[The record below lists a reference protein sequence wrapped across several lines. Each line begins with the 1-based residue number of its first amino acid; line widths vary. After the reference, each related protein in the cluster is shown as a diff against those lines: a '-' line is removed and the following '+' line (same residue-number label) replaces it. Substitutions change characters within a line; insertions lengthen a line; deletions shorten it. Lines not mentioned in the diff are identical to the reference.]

1 MKILITSG
9 AWQASLA
16 CIQSLGRA
24 GHEVYLIDQD
34 PNLAVAHSKY
44 CRGQILSPSEKD
56 EAPYT
61 NFLLDFVKKNHFDV
75 LIPISDYCA
84 QYCAKNQ
91 AALKQYVRLLLPPAE
106 VLAIAA
112 NKTKTYAFA
121 IEHKIAIPKT
131 YFPSDLKEAQELSKE
146 KIYPAMVKIPN
157 SRASKGV
164 FRVNS
169 QQELVDLFRANPF
182 EGQWPVIQEYVEG
195 EFFGFTAI
203 ACEGRILGHC
213 TFKTHAQFLQGGTP
227 PVIFSVVDPILLEQA
242 QNLIAKLHWT
252 GAIDLDYFK
261 VKNRGYVLLEI
272 NPRFSGSLNF
282 AYRLG
287 VDLPLMY
294 YRLAMEGQKAGLKQ
308 HPYKN
313 NVMFRTIFPTEIIRC
328 HTNPQYK
335 WTFLKNFFN
344 LNSKSNI
351 YWDDPRLT
359 WWQMKET
366 RWWCQDIKRAR
377 VKTGL
382 KSHLNTEPQLLKA
395 KESL

>member
-91 AALKQYVRLLLPPAE
+91 AILERHVRLLLPPEEAF
-106 VLAIAA
+106 AIAA
-112 NKTKTYAFA
+112 NKAKTYAFA
-121 IEHKIAIPKT
+121 IANEIPIPKT
-131 YFPSDLKEAQELSKE
+131 YFPADLKEVLELSKE

-164 FRVNS
+164 FRVNN
-169 QQELVDLFRANPF
+169 QRELVDLFRAEPF
-182 EGQWPVIQEYVEG
+182 EGQWPVIQEFVDGKLFGVSAVAHEG
-195 EFFGFTAI
+195 Q
-203 ACEGRILGHC
+203 ILGHYMFC
-213 TFKTHAQFLQGGTP
+213 TDSHVLQGGTP
-227 PVIFSVVDPILLEQA
+227 PIAFSVTDPKLFA
-242 QNLIAKLHWT
+242 QTRHLIAALRWT
-252 GAIDLDYFK
+252 GAIDLDYLMK
-261 VKNRGYVLLEI
+261 KDQGYVLLEI

-282 AYRLG
+282 AYRMG

-294 YRLAMEGQKAGLKQ
+294 YRLAMEGPKAEFNQ
-308 HPYKN
+308 RQYKEGAR
-313 NVMFRTIFPTEIIRC
+313 FRTIFPTEIIWC
-328 HTNPQYK
+328 YK
-335 WTFLKNFFN
+335 YPGYRWTFLKNFFN
-344 LNSKSNI
+344 INSQTNI
-351 YWDDPRLT
+351 YWDDPRLI

-366 RWWCQDIKRAR
+366 HWLCQDIKQSKAEI
-377 VKTGL
+377 GL
-382 KSHLNTEPQLLKA
+382 K
-395 KESL
+395 